1 MNTAAPR
8 TERADELDRDLETL
22 HAKRTEWARLPLS
35 EKIALLERVLAC
47 IGEAAAGQAADAIK
61 AKGIPEGS
69 PQRGEEWLGG
79 PMVQARVT
87 RQLIEALRA
96 LKAHGHTGV
105 TARHARRLPSGQ
117 VAVRVFPNDLIDK
130 VSFVGFSAELW
141 LTPEASTD
149 DWHRRTSSFNRPG
162 GADEGGVA
170 LVLGAGN
177 VASIGLLD
185 ALHKL
190 VVEGR
195 VCFLKFNP
203 VNDYLEPHYARALRP
218 LIERGFVRMCRG
230 GAAEG
235 AYLCQHPLV
244 EEIHITGSDKTHD
257 AIVYGVGAEGA
268 ARKERDEP
276 VCHKRL
282 TSELGN
288 VSPVL
293 VVPGSWTAAELRF
306 HAENVATQMTNNAG
320 FNCNAARVLVTQRD
334 WPQRRAFL
342 DALRAAL
349 RAVPRR
355 PAYYPGARDRFERFM
370 ASEPNAERI
379 EGAAGGAAGDALGGA
394 APLPWGLI
402 ADVDPVGDHVC
413 FTEESFCGLAVET
426 ALDAPDAAS
435 FLEEATR
442 FANERLWG
450 TLNACVIIDPRT
462 AKAHAAALERAIQDL
477 RYGSVCVNH
486 WAALSYGMGVT
497 AWGAFPGHTRQDIQ
511 SGVGFVHNSYMLEG
525 VQKTVVRG
533 PFVVSPK
540 PLWFATHRRCEQ
552 VAQALTQMEVAP
564 SLAKLPKVILG
575 AARG

>member
-1 MNTAAPR
+1 MNAANPR
-8 TERADELDRDLETL
+8 PERADQLDRDLETL
-22 HAKRTEWARLPLS
+22 HSKRAEWAHLPLK
-35 EKIALLERVLAC
+35 EKISLLEQVLVC
-47 IGEAAAGQAADAIK
+47 IGEAAPKQAADAIK

-79 PMVQARVT
+79 PMAQARVT
-87 RQLIEALRA
+87 RQLIEALRSLDA
-96 LKAHGHTGV
+96 RGHTGV
-105 TARHARRLPSGQ
+105 TAAHARRLPNQ
-117 VAVRVFPNDLIDK
+117 QLAVKVFPNNLIDK
-130 VSFVGFSAELW
+130 VSFMGFSAELW

-162 GADEGGVA
+162 GADDGGVA

-203 VNDYLEPHYARALRP
+203 VNDYLEPHYAHALRP
-218 LIERGFVRMCRG
+218 LIERGFVRMCKG

-235 AYLCQHPLV
+235 AYLCGHPLV

-257 AIVYGVGAEGA
+257 AIVYGVGPEGE
-268 ARKERDEP
+268 ARKGRDEP
-276 VCHKRL
+276 ICDKEI

-288 VSPVL
+288 VSPVII
-293 VVPGSWTAAELRF
+293 VPGSWTDAQLRF

-320 FNCNAARVLVTQRD
+320 FNCNAARVIVTQRE

-370 ASEPNAERI
+370 ASEPRAERV
-379 EGAAGGAAGDALGGA
+379 EGAEVGASPAGAP

-402 ADVDPVGDHVC
+402 TDVSPEGDHIC
-413 FTEESFCGLAVET
+413 FTQESFCGLAVET
-426 ALDAPDAAS
+426 ALEAPDAPS
-435 FLEEATR
+435 FLEAATR

-450 TLNACVIIDPRT
+450 TLNVCVIIDPRT
-462 AKAHAAALERAIQDL
+462 ARAHSDALERAIAEL

-552 VAQALTQMEVAP
+552 VAEALTQMELAP
-564 SLAKLPKVILG
+564 SLLKLPRIILG

>member
-8 TERADELDRDLETL
+8 PERADELDRDLETL

-218 LIERGFVRMCRG
+218 LIAGRRRGRTCASTPSWRRF
-230 GAAEG
+230 
-235 AYLCQHPLV
+235 
-244 EEIHITGSDKTHD
+244 T
-257 AIVYGVGAEGA
+257 
-268 ARKERDEP
+268 
-276 VCHKRL
+276 
-282 TSELGN
+282 
-288 VSPVL
+288 SPVATR
-293 VVPGSWTAAELRF
+293 PTTPSYTAWA
-306 HAENVATQMTNNAG
+306 
-320 FNCNAARVLVTQRD
+320 
-334 WPQRRAFL
+334 RRAR
-342 DALRAAL
+342 RARSAMSPC
-349 RAVPRR
+349 ATSGS
-355 PAYYPGARDRFERFM
+355 PA
-370 ASEPNAERI
+370 S
-379 EGAAGGAAGDALGGA
+379 
-394 APLPWGLI
+394 
-402 ADVDPVGDHVC
+402 
-413 FTEESFCGLAVET
+413 S
-426 ALDAPDAAS
+426 
-435 FLEEATR
+435 AT
-442 FANERLWG
+442 
-450 TLNACVIIDPRT
+450 
-462 AKAHAAALERAIQDL
+462 
-477 RYGSVCVNH
+477 
-486 WAALSYGMGVT
+486 
-497 AWGAFPGHTRQDIQ
+497 
-511 SGVGFVHNSYMLEG
+511 
-525 VQKTVVRG
+525 
-533 PFVVSPK
+533 
-540 PLWFATHRRCEQ
+540 
-552 VAQALTQMEVAP
+552 
-564 SLAKLPKVILG
+564 
-575 AARG
+575 